1 MAYKIPE
8 SVFSEVTEI
17 VSVEDLCKEM
27 DCTRGAVYN
36 FKYKGISLDN
46 VFFLE
51 KRTGIPVSRLVPTWK
66 KGEPRVRR

>member
-51 KRTGIPVSRLVPTWK
+51 KRTGIPVSRLGPTWK
-66 KGEPRVRR
+66 KGEPRCKQ

>member
-8 SVFSEVTEI
+8 SVFSEVTKI
-17 VSVEDLCKEM
+17 VSVEELCKEM

-46 VFFLE
+46 VFYLE
-51 KRTGIPVSRLVPTWK
+51 KRTGIPVSRLVPDWK
-66 KGEPRVRR
+66 KGEPRAKK

>member
-8 SVFSEVTEI
+8 SVFSEVTDI
-17 VSVEDLCKEM
+17 VSVEELCKEM

-46 VFFLE
+46 VFYLE

-66 KGEPRVRR
+66 KGEPRGKQ